1 MLDQIVDMINKAGLV
16 PRDVKDMVSVTKMID
31 DDGSI
36 WNKYW
41 DELKNLEMLSKND
54 GNFPNKP

>member
-1 MLDQIVDMINKAGLV
+1 
-16 PRDVKDMVSVTKMID
+16 VKDMVSVTKMID